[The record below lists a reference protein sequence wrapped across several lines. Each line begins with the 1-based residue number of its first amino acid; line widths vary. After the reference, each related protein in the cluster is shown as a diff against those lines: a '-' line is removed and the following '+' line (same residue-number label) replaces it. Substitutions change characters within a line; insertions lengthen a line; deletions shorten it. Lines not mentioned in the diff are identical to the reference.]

1 MTHKVILLE
10 SVSMMLHILGILA
23 DHIATSQLD
32 ATKSQETSDYM
43 ISKNIKK
50 NRDYVEIGSK
60 CNTFCIPYTN
70 SQYFSFLDNILK
82 FRY

>member
-1 MTHKVILLE
+1 MTHKVIHPE

-32 ATKSQETSDYM
+32 TIKSQVTGDYM

-50 NRDYVEIGSK
+50 NKDYVEIGSK
-60 CNTFCIPYTN
+60 FATFYISYTH
-70 SQYFSFLDNILK
+70 SQYFRFS
-82 FRY
+82 